1 MIPMPHSLFATPA
14 PAHQG
19 TPVRVMT
26 IPGTFIAAALGV
38 AKPTASTGSNSSSR
52 SPSPPDSAA
61 AADPRPTAR
70 ASEDAVSA
78 LPPTAADEAHPHRNA
93 GTKALNIPAAS

>member
-38 AKPTASTGSNSSSR
+38 AKTDGIAWI
-52 SPSPPDSAA
+52 
-61 AADPRPTAR
+61 
-70 ASEDAVSA
+70 ELIIEVA
-78 LPPTAADEAHPHRNA
+78 LPA
-93 GTKALNIPAAS
+93 GLRSRR